1 MATSHIRKP
10 LMNFRMKHFLL
21 FLTVAIL
28 FLNSCVN
35 REKNAFSVDSSDL
48 PTVEVKIHRYG
59 KALFELD
66 TFNLQSGLK
75 GIQNEFRLFLGADL
89 NEPENVQQIYDFV
102 SDTQLISL
110 YQKTMEVYP
119 NLDDTEEQ
127 LSDAFSRYQYFFPEK
142 KLPSV
147 YTYISDLYYEKPV
160 MQTDKELVVALD
172 VYLGSGFPLYQQLGL
187 PFYKVRCMEP
197 ENLPVDVMKTLYF
210 NELEPN
216 NKQRTL
222 LDRMIGSAKVL
233 LYLDAVLPTTPDSL
247 KIGYTADKL
256 DWAQKN
262 EEHVWAFLVGNQL
275 LYTTDYQTQTKLIQ
289 DGPFTTGF
297 SNKSPSRLGIYIGW
311 QIVKSYV
318 NRHPDVSLKQLLQ
331 MTDSQKI
338 LQESGY
344 KP

>member
-1 MATSHIRKP
+1 
-10 LMNFRMKHFLL
+10 MKNIIL
-21 FLTVAIL
+21 FLTITIL
-28 FLNSCVN
+28 FLSSCTNS
-35 REKNAFSVDSSDL
+35 EKKPVYVSHSELMELDL
-48 PTVEVKIHRYG
+48 KIHRYG

-66 TFNLQSGLK
+66 TINLQSGLK
-75 GIQNEFRLFLGADL
+75 AIQNEFRLFLGADL
-89 NEPENVQQIYDFV
+89 NEHENVQQIRDFV
-102 SDTQLISL
+102 SDTQLISI

-119 NLDDTEEQ
+119 DLDETEEQ
-127 LSDAFSRYQYFFPEK
+127 LSDAFSRYLYFFPEK
-142 KLPSV
+142 NLPSV

-160 MQTDKELVVALD
+160 MQTENELVIALD

-197 ENLPVDVMKTLYF
+197 DNLPVDVMKTLYF
-210 NELEPN
+210 NELAPN
-216 NKQRTL
+216 YKQRTL

-233 LYLDAVLPTTPDSL
+233 LYLDAVLPSTPDSL
-247 KIGYTADKL
+247 KICYTAEKM

-262 EEHVWAFLVGNQL
+262 EESVWAFLVGNQL

-318 NRHPDVSLKQLLQ
+318 NRHPDVSLEQLLQ